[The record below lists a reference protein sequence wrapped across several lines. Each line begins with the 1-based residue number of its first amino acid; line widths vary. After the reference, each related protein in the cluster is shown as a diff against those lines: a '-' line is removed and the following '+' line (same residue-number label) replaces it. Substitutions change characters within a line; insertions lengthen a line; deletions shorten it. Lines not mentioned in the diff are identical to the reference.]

1 MDTELRQRL
10 LGAAILI
17 SAAILIIPMLLETER
32 PALDVAPVP
41 EPGVDAPAF
50 TYERLPDD
58 PAAAG
63 AGADDAVAPKP
74 DFREPE
80 HAAFEPR
87 PEWYVQVGLFENAD
101 NAEGLRALLRGAG
114 YPAGLHAEAGGGRQ
128 RVRVGPYYSQTRAE
142 HALAGIRAKET
153 LAAAHEGWVVRQ
165 P

>member
-32 PALDVAPVP
+32 PALDTTPVP
-41 EPGVDAPAF
+41 APDIDVPAF
-50 TYERLPDD
+50 TYERLPN
-58 PAAAG
+58 
-63 AGADDAVAPKP
+63 DDAEPDDAIAPKP
-74 DFREPE
+74 DFQAPE
-80 HAAFEPR
+80 QAAFERR
-87 PEWYVQVGLFENAD
+87 PEWYVQVGLFENAA

-114 YPAGLHAEAGGGRQ
+114 YPAGLHAEDGTGRQ

>member
-17 SAAILIIPMLLETER
+17 SAAILIIPILLETER
-32 PALDVAPVP
+32 PALGTAPVP
-41 EPGVDAPAF
+41 APDVAVPAF
-50 TYERLPDD
+50 TYEAP
-58 PAAAG
+58 PAAAE
-63 AGADDAVAPKP
+63 AAAAVAPKP
-74 DFREPE
+74 DFEAPE
-80 HAAFEPR
+80 QAAFERR

-114 YPAGLHAEAGGGRQ
+114 YPADLHAEDGTQRQ
-128 RVRVGPYYSQTRAE
+128 RVRVGPYFSQTRAE

>member
-32 PALDVAPVP
+32 PALNTAPVP
-41 EPGVDAPAF
+41 APDVAVPSF
-50 TYERLPDD
+50 TYEQLPADAGLNDGD
-58 PAAAG
+58 PI
-63 AGADDAVAPKP
+63 APKP
-74 DFREPE
+74 DFQQPE

-114 YPAGLHAEAGGGRQ
+114 YPADLHAEDGTRRQ
-128 RVRVGPYYSQTRAE
+128 RVRVGPYFSQTRAE
-142 HALAGIRAKET
+142 RALAGIRAKET